1 MRVGRVEM
9 GWGGCSKVWVGW
21 VEVEVDHK
29 LEWVGSEWGRI
40 GCSAVIRTLV
50 EMEVDRDTRGHC
62 GMVSGGCMKVWVE

>member
-1 MRVGRVEM
+1 M
-9 GWGGCSKVWVGW
+9 
-21 VEVEVDHK
+21 EVDHK